1 MFLETKNIETNTS
14 QKQLS
19 KWESIYCRVDLTV
32 GKRLQDGRQGR
43 KVGKCIWSKEFF
55 KEIMILKILVK
66 ILWFL
71 KKAKVELA
79 KVLIRKAI
87 LKTRSTIVAFKEML
101 WNLSFVFSIVCTPPH
116 PHPHPHLSA
125 GHGAGGGGETPTKFS
140 KRGGGLGRTSNFR
153 GGC

>member
-1 MFLETKNIETNTS
+1 METNTS

-101 WNLSFVFSIVCTPPH
+101 WNLSFVFSIVCTPPT
-116 PHPHPHLSA
+116 PTPTPTFLQVMA
-125 GHGAGGGGETPTKFS
+125 RGGGGVRLQPNFQKEGGAWQDLKF
-140 KRGGGLGRTSNFR
+140 
-153 GGC
+153 

>member
-87 LKTRSTIVAFKEML
+87 LKTRPTIVAFKEML
-101 WNLSFVFSIVCTPPH
+101 WNLSFVFSIVCTPPT
-116 PHPHPHLSA
+116 PPTFLQVMARGRGGVRLQPNFQK
-125 GHGAGGGGETPTKFS
+125 GGGAWQDLKF
-140 KRGGGLGRTSNFR
+140 
-153 GGC
+153 